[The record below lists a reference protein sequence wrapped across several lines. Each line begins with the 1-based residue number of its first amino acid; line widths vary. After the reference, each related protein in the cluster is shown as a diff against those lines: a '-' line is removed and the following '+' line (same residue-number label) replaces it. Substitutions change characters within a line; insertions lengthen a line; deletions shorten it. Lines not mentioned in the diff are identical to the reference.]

1 MGWPNEE
8 STLWPSLH
16 SWPQSLLDALSAPP
30 GLYVNFSPGNCFS
43 LAWKWFSILLEESV
57 CFYLNCILI
66 LLRHTLE
73 TLILAFNYKWWDEV
87 WANSLPCKGDTIVYL
102 VKETLRKTF
111 VLHVSTCYPNKEA
124 VLHWP
129 WYSLLSC
136 PPTVHN
142 PQDFV

>member
-30 GLYVNFSPGNCFS
+30 GLYVILSPGNCFS

-102 VKETLRKTF
+102 VKETVRKTI
-111 VLHVSTCYPNKEA
+111 VLHVSACNLNRKPRYID
-124 VLHWP
+124 LGI
-129 WYSLLSC
+129 SLLSC
-136 PPTVHN
+136 PPTVQN
-142 PQDFV
+142 PQDCV